1 MEVVE
6 LNLALVKTIDG
17 IQLVVDLDRVVKA
30 KEMGKGT
37 NKIHLDEPRAAWS
50 IEKILGVDYLGNDED
65 AVSFCHGWILGVV
78 LLLWGHTPWFPPGS
92 TGFPMVGE
100 SLGFL
105 STGRKGHPEKFVFD
119 RIAKY
124 SSSVF
129 RTSLLGSPTVVFCG
143 AAGNKFLFSK
153 ENKLVQPWWPS
164 SVDKIFPTSIQTS
177 SNEEAIRLRKMLPNF
192 LKADPLQRY
201 IGIMDGIAQ
210 RHFAADWENKD
221 QVVVFPLTKHYTF
234 RIACRLF
241 VSVEDLSHVA
251 KFEDPF
257 SVLSTGIVSVP
268 INLPGTPFNLAIK
281 ASNFI
286 RTELVAIIKQRTLDL
301 AEGKASPKQD
311 ILSHMLLTSDEN
323 GNEEVADKILG
334 LLIGGHDTA
343 SSSCASIVKFLAE
356 FPEVYE
362 GVYKEQMEIA
372 KSKAPGECLNWGDI
386 QKMKYSWNVA
396 CEVMRL
402 SPPVQGAFREALN
415 DFMYNGFS
423 IPKGWKI
430 YWSVHPTHRNAEFFP
445 EPLKFDPSRFEGSG
459 PAPYTFVPF
468 GGGPRMCP
476 GKEYAR
482 LEILVFMHHLVRR
495 FKWEKM
501 IPNEKMIVN
510 LVSTPENGLPIR
522 LYPHKG

>member
-1 MEVVE
+1 MELFYASLLAFFVLSVT
-6 LNLALVKTIDG
+6 LSFHFLLYGKKSGSRLSNL
-17 IQLVVDLDRVVKA
+17 
-30 KEMGKGT
+30 
-37 NKIHLDEPRAAWS
+37 
-50 IEKILGVDYLGNDED
+50 
-65 AVSFCHGWILGVV
+65 
-78 LLLWGHTPWFPPGS
+78 PPGS

-100 SLGFL
+100 SLEFL
-105 STGRKGHPEKFVFD
+105 STGWKGHPEKFVFD
-119 RIAKY
+119 RIARY

-129 RTSLLGSPTVVFCG
+129 KTSLLGSPTVMFCG
-143 AAGNKFLFSK
+143 AAGNKFLFSN
-153 ENKLVQPWWPS
+153 ENKLVQVWWPS
-164 SVDKIFPTSIQTS
+164 SVDKVFPTATQTS
-177 SNEEAIRLRKMLPNF
+177 SKEAAIRLRKMLPNF
-192 LKADPLQRY
+192 LKADALQRY

-210 RHFAADWENKD
+210 RHFATDWENKD

-234 RIACRLF
+234 WIACRLF
-241 VSVEDLSHVA
+241 LSVEDPSHVA

-257 SVLSTGIVSVP
+257 SGLVAGIFSVP
-268 INLPGTPFNLAIK
+268 IDLPGTPFNRAIK

-286 RTELVAIIKQRTLDL
+286 RTELVAIIKQRNLDL
-301 AEGKASPKQD
+301 AEGKASPTQD
-311 ILSHMLLTSDEN
+311 ILSHMLSTSDEN
-323 GNEEVADKILG
+323 GKFMHEADIADKILG

-356 FPEVYE
+356 LPEVYE
-362 GVYKEQMEIA
+362 GVYREQMEIA
-372 KSKAPGECLNWGDI
+372 KSKAAGELLNWDDI

-402 SPPVQGAFREALN
+402 APPVRGSFREVIN

-430 YWSVHPTHRNAEFFP
+430 YWSAHSTHRNAEFFP
-445 EPLKFDPSRFEGSG
+445 EPLKFDPSRFEESG

-495 FKWEKM
+495 FKWEKV
-501 IPNEKMIVN
+501 IPNEKMIVDTM
-510 LVSTPENGLPIR
+510 SIPEKGLPIR
-522 LYPHKG
+522 LYPHTA